1 MYMPIKSISEY
12 TVIREYDNLCKL
24 DELIRTI
31 IRRHIKETM
40 TAFSEECSNHIGE
53 SLCKN

>member
-1 MYMPIKSISEY
+1 MPIKSISEY